1 MAPHRNLIADLS
13 SPRFWRIA
21 ALSVGTIVATASHA
35 NAAYYYWGESNP
47 GYYYAR
53 PEPTFRPPAPRIR
66 HPVKK
71 QTAEKETAAKP
82 QAPLIIVVALNKQ
95 RVKIYDAN
103 GFFAEAPV
111 STGMRGHPTPM
122 GVFSVIQKQKWHR
135 SNIYSGAPMPYMQR
149 ITWSG
154 IALHAG
160 VLPGYPAS
168 HGCIRMP
175 EAFAIKMWNWTRLGA
190 RVLVT
195 PGELAP
201 ESFSHPLLPNLKVQ
215 PTASVINGNE
225 QAAVKADKERP
236 APVEATLELP
246 SSVGHTGA
254 GAASN
259 DNTRTADA
267 SGDVATGKIPATL
280 TGAAKVTKADLTIDL
295 AKTAPGSQASA
306 EQAKTAA
313 NDAEPGAVPEAAEP
327 DKAKPTDS
335 QPVAPKAG
343 AAAPAETG
351 NTADHAAPGGD
362 AAKDQT
368 RLPDAA
374 KAAKRTGPIAVFIS
388 LKDSKLYVRQN
399 FEPLFDAAVI
409 IAPSDRPLGTHV
421 FTAEVD
427 KKDSNVV
434 HWTVVSLPATKRKLV
449 REDER
454 SRAHRKGVR
463 LVAEAL
469 PVADSPA
476 EALDRITVPP
486 DVIARVAAA
495 LTTGS
500 SIIVSDQGIKQ
511 GETGE
516 GTDFILSL
524 R

>member
-1 MAPHRNLIADLS
+1 MASQRNLIADLS
-13 SPRFWRIA
+13 NPRFWRIT
-21 ALSVGTIVATASHA
+21 ALCVGAVVATASHA

-47 GYYYAR
+47 GYYYYSR
-53 PEPTFRPPAPRIR
+53 PDPTFQPRPPRIR

-95 RVKIYDAN
+95 RVTIYDAN

-111 STGMRGHPTPM
+111 STGMRGHSTPM

-160 VLPGYPAS
+160 VLPGYPAW
-168 HGCIRMP
+168 HGCIRMA
-175 EAFAIKMWNWTRLGA
+175 ETFAIKMWNWTRLGA
-190 RVLVT
+190 RVLVS

-225 QAAVKADKERP
+225 QLAVKADKGPPE
-236 APVEATLELP
+236 PVEATLEVP
-246 SSVGHTGA
+246 STVAHTEA

-280 TGAAKVTKADLTIDL
+280 TGTAKVTKADLTIDL
-295 AKTAPGSQASA
+295 AKAALGSQPSA
-306 EQAKTAA
+306 DQAKTAA
-313 NDAEPGAVPEAAEP
+313 SE
-327 DKAKPTDS
+327 AKPDATPADAQPDTPKTDT
-335 QPVAPKAG
+335 QPG
-343 AAAPAETG
+343 AAAPNENG
-351 NTADHAAPGGD
+351 STADHTATGGD

-388 LKDSKLYVRQN
+388 RKDSKLYVRQN
-399 FEPLFDAAVI
+399 FEPLFDAPVT
-409 IAPSDRPLGTHV
+409 IAPSDRPMGTHV

-427 KKDSNVV
+427 KKDPNVV
-434 HWTVVSLPATKRKLV
+434 HWTVVSLPASRRKLV

-454 SRAHRKGVR
+454 SRAHRKSVR
-463 LVAEAL
+463 LVAEA
-469 PVADSPA
+469 PPAADGAA

-486 DVIARVAAA
+486 DVMARVAAA